1 MQKYNCLI
9 VEDEPLAAEVLEEY
23 IAQIPF
29 LQLTSTC
36 GDAIYAMEAMQ
47 EQKPDLIF
55 LDIHLPRLKG
65 LDFVRTLTQPPRIIV
80 TTAYEQYALQGY
92 ELNVVDYLLKP
103 IEFGRFLTAVNKLG
117 AGAHQPGKGLALR
130 QPGPG
135 LILPSGPG
143 PALQQGRPAIY
154 FNVNKKKV
162 KLFLDEIL
170 YIESLKEY
178 IRIFTKNKTILTRF
192 ALGEIETL
200 LAENNFLRIHR
211 SFVVARDKIEAFS
224 ATDVEVGGKQL
235 PIGRSYKDAVLAGLG

>member
-1 MQKYNCLI
+1 MQKYSCLI
-9 VEDEPLAAEVLEEY
+9 VEDEPSAAEMLEEY

-29 LQLTSTC
+29 LQLKSTC
-36 GDAIYAMEAMQ
+36 SDAIYAMEAMQ

-65 LDFVRTLTQPPRIIV
+65 LDFVRTLTQPPRIII

-103 IEFGRFLTAVNKLG
+103 IEFSRFLTAVNKL
-117 AGAHQPGKGLALR
+117 A
-130 QPGPG
+130 
-135 LILPSGPG
+135 
-143 PALQQGRPAIY
+143 PAAASQQLGQERPAIY
-154 FNVNKKKV
+154 FNVNKKRV

-178 IRIFTKNKTILTRF
+178 IRVFTKNRTILTRF
-192 ALGEIETL
+192 PLGELESL
-200 LAENNFLRIHR
+200 LTGNNFLRIHR